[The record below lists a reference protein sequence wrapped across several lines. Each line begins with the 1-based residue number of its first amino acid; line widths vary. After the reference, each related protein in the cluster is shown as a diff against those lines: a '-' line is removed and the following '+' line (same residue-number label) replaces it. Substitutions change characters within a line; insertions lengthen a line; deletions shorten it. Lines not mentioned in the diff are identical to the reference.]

1 VEWRWGAVQRHPPA
15 WPSQISKYLNC
26 DPANPPNGKVFSLT
40 GSRHIPP
47 VNGHYVSE
55 MHLAKERAIEMDLF
69 DNLKKQHLHTITREQ
84 AVMRYNEHLEKTSFR
99 DFVNIV

>member
-1 VEWRWGAVQRHPPA
+1 
-15 WPSQISKYLNC
+15 
-26 DPANPPNGKVFSLT
+26 
-40 GSRHIPP
+40 
-47 VNGHYVSE
+47 

-99 DFVNIV
+99 DFVNFV